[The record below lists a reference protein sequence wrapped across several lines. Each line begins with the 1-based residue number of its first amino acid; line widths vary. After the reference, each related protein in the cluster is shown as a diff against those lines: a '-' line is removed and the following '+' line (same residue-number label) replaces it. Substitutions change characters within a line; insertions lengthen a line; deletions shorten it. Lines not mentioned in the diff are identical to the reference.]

1 MSKIENFIAWLKEQV
16 GSIYVWGAQG
26 ETATESLIRNME
38 TSRTNINRALKLYKK
53 RVAEGTAPKM
63 YDCSGL
69 IVCFFLSNNLIDS
82 DTNASGLYSKCKGIK
97 QSDLKAGDLVFHHNG
112 TKIHHVGVYIGDNT
126 VIHAKGRDVG
136 VVKEKFSANDWNR
149 FGRYDKLQEQ
159 ESEEIKM
166 VELKITNPL
175 TKSDA
180 ICELQEALNRLGY
193 DCGEPDGICG
203 KNTMKAIQQFADRH
217 TTVKLPDGATVN
229 VKVGDITYAGTLRIK

>member
-1 MSKIENFIAWLKEQV
+1 MSKIEDFVAWLKEQV

-26 ETATESLIRNME
+26 ETATESLIRKME
-38 TSRTNINRALKLYKK
+38 TNRTNINRALKLYKK
-53 RVAEGTAPKM
+53 RVAEGVKPKM

-69 IVCFFLSNNLIDS
+69 IVCYFLRNNLINS
-82 DTNASGLYSKCKGIK
+82 DATAAGLYEKCKVIK

-136 VVKEKFSANDWNR
+136 VVKEKFSTNDWNR
-149 FGRYDKLQEQ
+149 FGRYDKLQ

-175 TKSDA
+175 MHSDA

-203 KNTMKAIQQFADRH
+203 KNTMKAIQAFADKH
-217 TTVKLPDGATVN
+217 TTVKLPEGVTVN
-229 VKVGDITYAGTLRIK
+229 VKVGDTTYAGTLGIK